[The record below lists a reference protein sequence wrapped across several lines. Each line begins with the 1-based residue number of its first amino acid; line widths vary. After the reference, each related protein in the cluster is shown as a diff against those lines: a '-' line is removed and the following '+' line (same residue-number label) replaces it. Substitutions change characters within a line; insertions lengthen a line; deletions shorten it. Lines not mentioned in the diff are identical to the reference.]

1 MILQLF
7 LPRWVSAARWCLNLP
22 SMGRYFALAHPRTSQ
37 CAASRRVV
45 AIASQ
50 KPRERDR
57 PGGGLGGHPA
67 VAWMGGVV
75 DTLR

>member
-1 MILQLF
+1 
-7 LPRWVSAARWCLNLP
+7 
-22 SMGRYFALAHPRTSQ
+22 MGRYFALAHPRTSQ